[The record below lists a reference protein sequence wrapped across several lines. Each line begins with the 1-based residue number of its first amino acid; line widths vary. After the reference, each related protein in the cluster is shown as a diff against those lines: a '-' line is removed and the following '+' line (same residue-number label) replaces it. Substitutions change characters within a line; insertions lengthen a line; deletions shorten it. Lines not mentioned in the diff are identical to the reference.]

1 MWQNRNQLVQD
12 FVPIKVALARKCLA
26 VALRTFFNITGW
38 NVELPLDDSTVMTR
52 HLISVPIITLI
63 PVSNSSPS
71 LSGCNIMRQ
80 LLRSLDFLGPPR
92 NRQITP
98 AITKD
103 AVLHTTVVVSCFI
116 FSAW

>member
-1 MWQNRNQLVQD
+1 
-12 FVPIKVALARKCLA
+12 
-26 VALRTFFNITGW
+26 
-38 NVELPLDDSTVMTR
+38 
-52 HLISVPIITLI
+52 
-63 PVSNSSPS
+63 
-71 LSGCNIMRQ
+71 MRQ